1 MNQHPLLDH
10 HRYIDKMFPTPLV
23 GVSLSPSDPSILCKL
38 EFFNPARS
46 IKDRIARYILEKA
59 WRTRKIKVGST
70 VIEASS
76 GSTSIALA
84 LVCAQMGLKFIAI
97 MPEGVS
103 QERELIIRSFGAEVI
118 YCPHCDGMQ
127 GCLDFAEQEARKRN
141 AFYPRQ
147 FENPDN
153 AETHH
158 LWTGQEIISQLPEG
172 VIDAVVSGVGTGGT
186 IIGLTRAFKE
196 AGCKSIPYIAIPTT
210 SHAVGD
216 VECSSFSKRIPGVVE
231 CMSKLY
237 DKKKLP
243 EAIEISIPD
252 TLAIETTRRLIALGF
267 PVGPSSG
274 LNYAASLLVAK
285 QLGKNAQIVTVF
297 PDGMEKY
304 FSTELFD
311 PFRTSPAL

>member
-1 MNQHPLLDH
+1 MNQHPLPDH

-23 GVSLSPSDPSILCKL
+23 GVSLSKNDPSILCKL

-59 WRTRKIKVGST
+59 WRERKLKAGST

-84 LVCAQMGLKFIAI
+84 LVCAQMGMKFIAV

-103 QERELIIRSFGAEVI
+103 KERELMIRSFGAEVI
-118 YCPHCDGMQ
+118 YSPHCNGMQ
-127 GCLDFAEQEARKRN
+127 GCLEIAEREAKKRN

-158 LWTGQEIISQLPEG
+158 LWTGQEIINQLPEG

-186 IIGLTRAFKE
+186 IVGLTRAFKE
-196 AGCKSIPYIAIPTT
+196 AGCKSIPYVAIPTKT
-210 SHAVGD
+210 LSD
-216 VECSSFSKRIPGVVE
+216 LECSSFSHNIPGVVE
-231 CMSKLY
+231 CMSKIY
-237 DKKKLP
+237 DKTKLP

-274 LNYAASLLVAK
+274 LNYAASLIVAK

-304 FSTELFD
+304 FSTELFA
-311 PFRTSPAL
+311 PFKT